1 MRTVQLAMRAGNM
14 KNGNSRHALLVF
26 AYLEQSMGH
35 LTRIRHFPI
44 AVRPPRGIVFLIFL
58 GLSLSLV
65 SVSPTAGQNRKK
77 KPETQKL
84 EKSYKE
90 WLERDVAYI
99 ITSEEKS
106 AFLKLTTD
114 DARDQFMQKF
124 WDIRNPDPGSP
135 ENTYKDDIYKR
146 IAYADA
152 NFGAGSNEEGWRT
165 DRGRAYITL
174 GPPQQK
180 EVHYNAANMFPVEI
194 WFYSFNHPSLPPFF
208 YIMFYKHEGFGD
220 FRFYSPF
227 VDGPDKL
234 VTGTEYINDR
244 QGSIQA
250 IQNSVGPLVAH
261 LSQSLIPNEPL
272 DPTEDRPS
280 LQSDAMLATIKG
292 LANNPFTKQ
301 DLERRRAM
309 VENVTARLLIPGQ
322 NLDVATL
329 PLRDSRGLTRLDY
342 AMRFRQVSDASL
354 AQRSDGRFAFNLGA
368 QVRVFDP
375 AHNNQLIFADEKRI
389 TDPVDPQ
396 QLDDI
401 KHSRIGYEGSLP
413 LPPGKYHLEFVL
425 TDWEHKK
432 ALQASRDVVIP
443 EISGTAV
450 VISGVLP
457 FASVKQAD
465 PGTSEDSPFTLGGL
479 KFVPLG
485 TNPLILAQDEPVQ
498 VAYQVWARPQDPA
511 NYTDQKMTVE
521 YAVGRPAVP
530 GAAIKV
536 SEEIAKNQFD
546 PSGSMVSGK
555 KLPLTGQPTGNYML
569 SVSIDQPGAPQSAFT
584 TLPFSV
590 MPEAAARD
598 VWDLTDPTLEK
609 DSTSGLMDR
618 ERALCLLSLGQ
629 QDESRAW
636 FRRALQRNHS
646 DEIARSRLVD
656 AYYARK
662 DYAAILSLYKD
673 AGITEQSDSDTILR
687 IAESLGRTGGVR
699 DAISLL
705 ESALATRDDIGPLYL
720 ALAGYYR
727 QAGDT
732 AKAADFEAKGKSRMA
747 TTAKP

>member
-1 MRTVQLAMRAGNM
+1 MFGAVQMGYYL
-14 KNGNSRHALLVF
+14 SRIHRSFIAIRFPRVF
-26 AYLEQSMGH
+26 
-35 LTRIRHFPI
+35 IFI
-44 AVRPPRGIVFLIFL
+44 IVL
-58 GLSLSLV
+58 GLSLALV
-65 SVSPTAGQNRKK
+65 RVPPTAAQKQKK
-77 KPETQKL
+77 KAEPQKL

-90 WLERDVAYI
+90 WLDRDVAYI

-106 AFLKLTTD
+106 AFLKLTSD
-114 DARDQFMQKF
+114 DARDQFIEKF
-124 WDIRNPDPGSP
+124 WEIRNPDPGSA

-146 IAYADA
+146 IAYANA

-180 EVHYNAANMFPVEI
+180 EVHYNAANMFPLEV

-234 VTGTEYINDR
+234 VTGTEYLNDR

-272 DPTEDRPS
+272 DPGADRPS

-342 AMRFRQVSDASL
+342 AMRFRQASDASL
-354 AQRSDGRFAFNLGA
+354 AQRSDGRFAFKLEA
-368 QVRVFDP
+368 QVRVFDA
-375 AHNNQLIFADEKRI
+375 AHNNQLIFTDEKRI
-389 TDPVDPQ
+389 TEPVDPQ

-413 LPPGKYHLEFVL
+413 LPPGKYHLEFIL

-432 ALQASRDVVIP
+432 ALQASRDVVVP
-443 EISGTAV
+443 EISGSAV
-450 VISGVLP
+450 IISGVLP
-457 FASVKQAD
+457 FASVKQAE
-465 PGTSEDSPFTLGGL
+465 PGSDLDAPFTIGGL

-485 TNPLILAQDEPVQ
+485 TNPLVLAQDEPMQ
-498 VAYQVWARPQDPA
+498 VTYQVWARPQDPA
-511 NYTDQKMTVE
+511 TYSDQKMTVE

-530 GAAIKV
+530 GAAVKV

-555 KLPLTGQPTGNYML
+555 KLPLAGAPTGNYML
-569 SVSIDQPGAPQSAFT
+569 SVSIDQPGAPQSAFIMFNYTVT
-584 TLPFSV
+584 TEPV
-590 MPEAAARD
+590 TRD
-598 VWDLTDPTLEK
+598 VWDLTDPALEK
-609 DSTSGLMDR
+609 DAASGLMDR

-636 FRRALQRNHS
+636 FRRALQRNHA
-646 DEIARSRLVD
+646 DEISRSRLVD

-673 AGITEQSDSDTILR
+673 VGITEQSDADTILR
-687 IAESLGRTGGVR
+687 IAESFGRSGGRR

-705 ESALATRDDIGPLYL
+705 ESALVTRDDNGPLYL

-732 AKAADFEAKGKSRMA
+732 AKAGEFEAKGKSRMA
-747 TTAKP
+747 AKTKP